1 MKLADTTD
9 LKSVGSNTMRV
20 RFPHPALHMTIKVYQ
35 GTEPGDIVVTALIT
49 KMDLAANDRADK
61 LLNYVLQ
68 QIGDAAVKE
77 YMLMHGTSIMA
88 AITPELIS
96 KVLTEKI
103 KESISIGDKNAR

>member
-1 MKLADTTD
+1 MDNED
-9 LKSVGSNTMRV
+9 LQ
-20 RFPHPALHMTIKVYQ
+20 MTVKVYQ
-35 GTEPGDIVVTALIT
+35 GEQPGDIVVTALIT

-77 YMLMHGTSIMA
+77 YMLVHGASVMA
-88 AITPELIS
+88 MITPELIS

-103 KESISIGDKNAR
+103 KESIKIGDNNANNQS